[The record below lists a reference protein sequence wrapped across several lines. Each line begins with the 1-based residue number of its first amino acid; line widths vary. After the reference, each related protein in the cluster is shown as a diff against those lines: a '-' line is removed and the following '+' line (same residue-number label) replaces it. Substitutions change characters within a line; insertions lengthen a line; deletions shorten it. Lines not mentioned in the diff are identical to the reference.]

1 MPDIW
6 TENPHTVPDGS
17 VDWGG
22 ASGWGLVTGVL
33 GSYPAQD
40 QLCQGGGKRKVE
52 GEDSWRVQVPSFR
65 SFVLMTPFVR
75 FVMIQSP

>member
-40 QLCQGGGKRKVE
+40 QMGKMV
-52 GEDSWRVQVPSFR
+52 DSFIENVD
-65 SFVLMTPFVR
+65 
-75 FVMIQSP
+75 I